1 MNSEKFATATI
12 ILTFHFCISDSFRIF
27 AALNLRNMK
36 SKPFWN
42 EAPLFRLAVCLM
54 VGIVVGDSVAVGWLL
69 LPIFVALVAVALLL
83 WKYEHWQSVAIALC
97 FVVLGWLLMERQ
109 KALLV
114 VVWPEGEVCYDA
126 VVVSEPVEKP
136 KTMAVDIMLTGS
148 GRRLKAYLYKD
159 DRSRA
164 LRIGDGLQIESR
176 IEANSDWRRGS
187 FDYRRYLEIHG
198 FTGRTFVASWKWQ
211 KAKVSLKQLPRF
223 ERMRLTFL
231 KYRSQLLSR
240 LHSAEEEKSPLSTLN
255 SQLPDAYAVVAAMA
269 LGDKSAL
276 TQELKDVYS
285 ITGASHILAL
295 SGLHLGII
303 YGLLMFLSGRRKL
316 FTIHFSLFTIICIW
330 GFVFLV
336 GMSTS
341 VMRSAVMLS
350 VYALLSLGHR
360 DRMSVNTLAFTAIV
374 MLMISPMSLF
384 DVGFQMSYM
393 AVFSI
398 LLFTPLMESV
408 FTAEYLMSHRVVRW
422 LWGMVTVSLSAQV
435 GTAPLI
441 AYYFGRFSCY
451 FLLTNFVVIPA
462 AMLILYLSLVTLLVP
477 SLAYILF
484 YIVAVLNSI
493 LTKMAMIPGAS
504 IDDLH
509 PTKIQTTMIYVII
522 VAVYLLAVKLTSI
535 RASAKY
541 R

>member
-1 MNSEKFATATI
+1 MENKV
-12 ILTFHFCISDSFRIF
+12 
-27 AALNLRNMK
+27 
-36 SKPFWN
+36 FWK
-42 EAPLFRLAVCLM
+42 EAPLVRLAVCLM
-54 VGIVVGDSVAVGWLL
+54 AGIIVGDTFVVGQWLL
-69 LPIFVALVAVALLL
+69 VVLVAMVVVALLL
-83 WKYEHWQSVAIALC
+83 RKHEHGQSIAIAVC

-114 VVWPEGEVCYDA
+114 VDWPEGEMCYEA

-136 KTMAVDIMLTGS
+136 KTMAVDVLLAKS
-148 GRRLKAYLYKD
+148 GRKLKCYFYKD

-164 LRIGDGLQIESR
+164 LHIGDGLKIQSR
-176 IEANSDWRRGS
+176 IEANSEWRRGT

-198 FTGRTFVASWKWQ
+198 FTGRTVVASWKWQ
-211 KAKVSLKQLPRF
+211 KAKVSLKQLSRL

-231 KYRSQLLSR
+231 KYRNQLLSR
-240 LHSAEEEKSPLSTLN
+240 LNPVAEEN
-255 SQLPDAYAVVAAMA
+255 DDAYAVVAAMA

-285 ITGASHILAL
+285 VTGASHILAL

-303 YGLLMFLSGRRKL
+303 YTLL
-316 FTIHFSLFTIICIW
+316 SLFVFSRRWQMLSQIIIMLSIW

-336 GMSTS
+336 GLSTS

-374 MLMISPMSLF
+374 MLMVSPMSLF

-398 LLFTPLMESV
+398 LLFVPLVEGI
-408 FTAEYLMSHRVVRW
+408 FPAEYLMSHRVVRW
-422 LWGMVTVSLSAQV
+422 LWGMVTVSLSAQI

-441 AYYFGRFSCY
+441 TYYFGRFSCY
-451 FLLTNFVVIPA
+451 FLPTNFIVIPA
-462 AMLILYLSLVTLLVP
+462 AMLILYLSLVVLLVP
-477 SLAYILF
+477 SLAFVLF
-484 YIVAVLNSI
+484 DIVAMLNGL
-493 LTKMAMIPGAS
+493 LTKMASIPGAS
-504 IDDLH
+504 IDNLH

-522 VAVYLLAVKLTSI
+522 VAVYLLAVKLTCI
-535 RASAKY
+535 RANA
-541 R
+541 RCR

>member
-1 MNSEKFATATI
+1 MENKV
-12 ILTFHFCISDSFRIF
+12 
-27 AALNLRNMK
+27 
-36 SKPFWN
+36 FWK
-42 EAPLFRLAVCLM
+42 EAPLVRLAVCLM
-54 VGIVVGDSVAVGWLL
+54 AGIIVGDIFVVGRWLL
-69 LPIFVALVAVALLL
+69 VVLVVMVVVALLL
-83 WKYEHWQSVAIALC
+83 RKYEHGQSGAIAVC

-109 KALLV
+109 KASLV
-114 VVWPEGEVCYDA
+114 VDWPEGEVCYEA
-126 VVVSEPVEKP
+126 VVTSEPVEKP
-136 KTMAVDIMLTGS
+136 KTMAVDVLLAKS
-148 GRRLKAYLYKD
+148 GRKLKCYFYKD

-164 LRIGDGLQIESR
+164 LHIGDGLKIQSR
-176 IEANSDWRRGS
+176 IEANNEWRRGS

-198 FTGRTFVASWKWQ
+198 FTGRTFVTSWKWQ
-211 KAKVSLKQLPRF
+211 KTKVSLKQLSRL

-231 KYRSQLLSR
+231 KYRSQLLAR
-240 LHSAEEEKSPLSTLN
+240 LNPAVEEKD
-255 SQLPDAYAVVAAMA
+255 DAYAVVAAMA

-285 ITGASHILAL
+285 VTGASHILAL
-295 SGLHLGII
+295 SGLHMGII
-303 YGLLMFLSGRRKL
+303 YTLL
-316 FTIHFSLFTIICIW
+316 SLFVFSRRWQMLSQIIIMLSIW

-374 MLMISPMSLF
+374 MLMVNPMSLF
-384 DVGFQMSYM
+384 DDGFQMSYM

-398 LLFTPLMESV
+398 LLFVPLMEGIFS
-408 FTAEYLMSHRVVRW
+408 AEYLMSHRVVRW
-422 LWGMVTVSLSAQV
+422 FWGMVAVSLSAQI

-451 FLLTNFVVIPA
+451 FLPTNFIVIPA
-462 AMLILYLSLVTLLVP
+462 AMLILYLSLVVLLVP
-477 SLAYILF
+477 SLAFILF
-484 YIVAVLNSI
+484 EIVAMLNSL
-493 LTKMAMIPGAS
+493 LTKMASIPGAS
-504 IDDLH
+504 IDNLH

-522 VAVYLLAVKLTSI
+522 VAVYLLAVKLTCI
-535 RASAKY
+535 RASAKC

>member
-1 MNSEKFATATI
+1 MENKV
-12 ILTFHFCISDSFRIF
+12 
-27 AALNLRNMK
+27 
-36 SKPFWN
+36 FWK
-42 EAPLFRLAVCLM
+42 EAPLVRLAVCLM
-54 VGIVVGDSVAVGWLL
+54 AGIIVGDTFVVGQWLL
-69 LPIFVALVAVALLL
+69 VVLVAMVVVALLL
-83 WKYEHWQSVAIALC
+83 RKHEHGQSIAIAVC

-114 VVWPEGEVCYDA
+114 VDWPEGEMCYEA

-136 KTMAVDIMLTGS
+136 KTMAVDVLLAKS
-148 GRRLKAYLYKD
+148 GRKLKCYFYKD

-164 LRIGDGLQIESR
+164 LHIGDGLKIQSR
-176 IEANSDWRRGS
+176 IEANSEWRRGT

-198 FTGRTFVASWKWQ
+198 FTGRTVVASWKWQ
-211 KAKVSLKQLPRF
+211 KAKVSLKQLSRL

-231 KYRSQLLSR
+231 KYRNQLLSR
-240 LHSAEEEKSPLSTLN
+240 LNPVAEEN
-255 SQLPDAYAVVAAMA
+255 DDAYAVVAVMA

-285 ITGASHILAL
+285 VTGASHILAL

-303 YGLLMFLSGRRKL
+303 YTLL
-316 FTIHFSLFTIICIW
+316 SLFVFSRRWQMLSQIIIMLSIW

-336 GMSTS
+336 GLSTS

-374 MLMISPMSLF
+374 MLMVSPMSLF

-398 LLFTPLMESV
+398 LLFVPLMEGI
-408 FTAEYLMSHRVVRW
+408 FPAEYLMSHRVVRW
-422 LWGMVTVSLSAQV
+422 LWGMVAVSLSAQI

-451 FLLTNFVVIPA
+451 FLPTNFIVIPA
-462 AMLILYLSLVTLLVP
+462 AMLILYLSLVVLLVP
-477 SLAYILF
+477 SLAFILF
-484 YIVAVLNSI
+484 DIVAMLNGL
-493 LTKMAMIPGAS
+493 LTKMASIPGAS
-504 IDDLH
+504 IDNLH

-522 VAVYLLAVKLTSI
+522 VAVYLLAVKLTCI
-535 RASAKY
+535 RASA
-541 R
+541 RCR

>member
-1 MNSEKFATATI
+1 MENKV
-12 ILTFHFCISDSFRIF
+12 
-27 AALNLRNMK
+27 
-36 SKPFWN
+36 FWK
-42 EAPLFRLAVCLM
+42 EVPLVRLAVCLM
-54 VGIVVGDSVAVGWLL
+54 AGIIVGDTFVVGQWLL
-69 LPIFVALVAVALLL
+69 VVLVAMVVVALLL
-83 WKYEHWQSVAIALC
+83 RKYEHGQSVAIAVC

-109 KALLV
+109 KASLV
-114 VVWPEGEVCYDA
+114 VDWPEGEVRYEA
-126 VVVSEPVEKP
+126 VAISEPIEKP
-136 KTMAVDIMLTGS
+136 KTMAVDVLLAKS
-148 GRRLKAYLYKD
+148 GRKLKCYFYKD

-164 LRIGDGLQIESR
+164 LHIGDGLKIQSR
-176 IEANSDWRRGS
+176 IEANNEWRRGS

-198 FTGRTFVASWKWQ
+198 FTGRTFVTSWKWQ
-211 KAKVSLKQLPRF
+211 KAKVSLKQLSRL

-231 KYRSQLLSR
+231 KYRSQLLAR
-240 LHSAEEEKSPLSTLN
+240 LNPAVEEKD
-255 SQLPDAYAVVAAMA
+255 DAYAVVAAMA

-285 ITGASHILAL
+285 VTGASHILAL
-295 SGLHLGII
+295 SGLHMGII
-303 YGLLMFLSGRRKL
+303 YTLL
-316 FTIHFSLFTIICIW
+316 SLFVFSRRWQMLSQIIIMLSIW

-374 MLMISPMSLF
+374 MLMVSPMSLF

-398 LLFTPLMESV
+398 LLFVPLMEGIFS
-408 FTAEYLMSHRVVRW
+408 AEYLMSHRVVRW
-422 LWGMVTVSLSAQV
+422 LWGMVTVSLSAQI

-441 AYYFGRFSCY
+441 TYYFGRFSCY
-451 FLLTNFVVIPA
+451 FLPTNFIVIPA
-462 AMLILYLSLVTLLVP
+462 AMLILYLSLVVLLVP
-477 SLAYILF
+477 SLAFVLF
-484 YIVAVLNSI
+484 DIVAMLNGL
-493 LTKMAMIPGAS
+493 LTKMASIPGAS
-504 IDDLH
+504 IDNLH

-522 VAVYLLAVKLTSI
+522 VAVYLLAVKLTCI
-535 RASAKY
+535 RASAKC

>member
-1 MNSEKFATATI
+1 MENKV
-12 ILTFHFCISDSFRIF
+12 
-27 AALNLRNMK
+27 
-36 SKPFWN
+36 FWK
-42 EAPLFRLAVCLM
+42 EAPLVRLAVCLM
-54 VGIVVGDSVAVGWLL
+54 AGIIVGDTFVVGQWLL
-69 LPIFVALVAVALLL
+69 VVLVAMVVVALLL
-83 WKYEHWQSVAIALC
+83 RKHEHGQSIAIAVC

-109 KALLV
+109 KASLV
-114 VVWPEGEVCYDA
+114 VDWPEGEVRYEA
-126 VVVSEPVEKP
+126 VAISEPVEKP
-136 KTMAVDIMLTGS
+136 KTMAVDVLLAKS
-148 GRRLKAYLYKD
+148 GRKLKCYFYKD

-164 LRIGDGLQIESR
+164 LHIGDGLKIQSR
-176 IEANSDWRRGS
+176 IEANSEWRRGT

-198 FTGRTFVASWKWQ
+198 FTGRTVVASWKWQ
-211 KAKVSLKQLPRF
+211 KAKVSLKQLSRL

-231 KYRSQLLSR
+231 KYRNQLLSR
-240 LHSAEEEKSPLSTLN
+240 LNPVAEEN
-255 SQLPDAYAVVAAMA
+255 DDAYAVVAAMA

-285 ITGASHILAL
+285 VTGASHILAL

-303 YGLLMFLSGRRKL
+303 YTLL
-316 FTIHFSLFTIICIW
+316 SLFVFSRRWQMLSQIIIMLSIW

-336 GMSTS
+336 GLSTS

-374 MLMISPMSLF
+374 MLMVSPMSLF

-398 LLFTPLMESV
+398 LLFVPLVEGI
-408 FTAEYLMSHRVVRW
+408 FPAEYLMSHRVVRW
-422 LWGMVTVSLSAQV
+422 LWGMVTVSLSAQI

-441 AYYFGRFSCY
+441 TYYFGRFSCY
-451 FLLTNFVVIPA
+451 FLPTNFIVIPA
-462 AMLILYLSLVTLLVP
+462 AMLILYLSLVVLLVP
-477 SLAYILF
+477 SLAFVLF
-484 YIVAVLNSI
+484 DIVAMLNGL
-493 LTKMAMIPGAS
+493 LTKMASIPGAS
-504 IDDLH
+504 IDNLH

-522 VAVYLLAVKLTSI
+522 VAVYLLAVKLTCI
-535 RASAKY
+535 RASAKC

>member
-1 MNSEKFATATI
+1 MENKV
-12 ILTFHFCISDSFRIF
+12 
-27 AALNLRNMK
+27 
-36 SKPFWN
+36 FWK
-42 EAPLFRLAVCLM
+42 EAPLVRLAVCLM
-54 VGIVVGDSVAVGWLL
+54 AGIIIGDTFVVGRWLL
-69 LPIFVALVAVALLL
+69 VVLVTMVVVALLL
-83 WKYEHWQSVAIALC
+83 RKHEHGQSIAIAVC

-114 VVWPEGEVCYDA
+114 VDWPEGEMCYEA

-136 KTMAVDIMLTGS
+136 KTMAVDVLLAKS
-148 GRRLKAYLYKD
+148 GRKLKCYFYKD

-164 LRIGDGLQIESR
+164 LHIGDGLKIQSR
-176 IEANSDWRRGS
+176 IEANSEWRRGS

-198 FTGRTFVASWKWQ
+198 FTGRTVVASWKWQ
-211 KAKVSLKQLPRF
+211 KAKVSLKQLSRL

-231 KYRSQLLSR
+231 KYRNQLLSR
-240 LHSAEEEKSPLSTLN
+240 LNPVAEEN
-255 SQLPDAYAVVAAMA
+255 DDAYAVVAAMA

-285 ITGASHILAL
+285 VTGASHILAL

-303 YGLLMFLSGRRKL
+303 YTLL
-316 FTIHFSLFTIICIW
+316 SLFVFSRRWQMLSQIIIMLSIW

-336 GMSTS
+336 GLSTS

-374 MLMISPMSLF
+374 MLMVSPMSLF
-384 DVGFQMSYM
+384 DVSFQMSYM

-398 LLFTPLMESV
+398 LLFVPLMESI
-408 FTAEYLMSHRVVRW
+408 FPAEYLMSHRVVRW
-422 LWGMVTVSLSAQV
+422 LWGMVAVSLSAQI

-451 FLLTNFVVIPA
+451 FLPTNFIVIPA
-462 AMLILYLSLVTLLVP
+462 AMLILYLSLVVLLVP
-477 SLAYILF
+477 SLAFILF
-484 YIVAVLNSI
+484 DIVAMLNGL
-493 LTKMAMIPGAS
+493 LTKMASIPGAS
-504 IDDLH
+504 IDNLH

-522 VAVYLLAVKLTSI
+522 VAVYLLAVKLTCI
-535 RASAKY
+535 RASAKC

>member
-1 MNSEKFATATI
+1 MENKV
-12 ILTFHFCISDSFRIF
+12 
-27 AALNLRNMK
+27 
-36 SKPFWN
+36 FWK
-42 EAPLFRLAVCLM
+42 EAPLVRLAVCLM
-54 VGIVVGDSVAVGWLL
+54 AGIIIGDTFVVGRWLLVVLVTMVVVAVLL
-69 LPIFVALVAVALLL
+69 R
-83 WKYEHWQSVAIALC
+83 KYEHGQSVAIAVC

-109 KALLV
+109 KASLV
-114 VVWPEGEVCYDA
+114 VDWPEGEVRYEA
-126 VVVSEPVEKP
+126 VAISEPIEKP
-136 KTMAVDIMLTGS
+136 KTMAVDVLLAKS
-148 GRRLKAYLYKD
+148 GCKLKCYFYKD

-164 LRIGDGLQIESR
+164 LHIGDGLKIQSR
-176 IEANSDWRRGS
+176 IEANSEWRRGS

-211 KAKVSLKQLPRF
+211 KAKVSLKQLSRL

-231 KYRSQLLSR
+231 KYRNQLLSR
-240 LHSAEEEKSPLSTLN
+240 LNPVAEEN
-255 SQLPDAYAVVAAMA
+255 DDAYAVVAAMA

-285 ITGASHILAL
+285 VTGASHILAL

-303 YGLLMFLSGRRKL
+303 YTLL
-316 FTIHFSLFTIICIW
+316 SLFVFSRRWQMLSQIIIMLSIW

-336 GMSTS
+336 GLSTS

-374 MLMISPMSLF
+374 MLMVSPMSLF

-398 LLFTPLMESV
+398 LLFVPLMEGI
-408 FTAEYLMSHRVVRW
+408 FPAEYLMSHRVVRW
-422 LWGMVTVSLSAQV
+422 LWGMVTVSLSAQI

-441 AYYFGRFSCY
+441 TYYFGRFSCY
-451 FLLTNFVVIPA
+451 FLPTNFIVIPA
-462 AMLILYLSLVTLLVP
+462 AMLILYLSLVVLLVP
-477 SLAYILF
+477 SLAFILF
-484 YIVAVLNSI
+484 DIVAMLNGL
-493 LTKMAMIPGAS
+493 LTKMASIPGAS
-504 IDDLH
+504 IDNLH

-522 VAVYLLAVKLTSI
+522 VAVYLLAVKLTCI
-535 RASAKY
+535 RASA
-541 R
+541 RCR

>member
-1 MNSEKFATATI
+1 MENKV
-12 ILTFHFCISDSFRIF
+12 
-27 AALNLRNMK
+27 
-36 SKPFWN
+36 FWK
-42 EAPLFRLAVCLM
+42 EAPLVRLAVCLM
-54 VGIVVGDSVAVGWLL
+54 AGIIVGDTFVVGQWLL
-69 LPIFVALVAVALLL
+69 VVLVAMVVVALLL
-83 WKYEHWQSVAIALC
+83 RKHEHGQSIAIAVC

-114 VVWPEGEVCYDA
+114 VDWPEGEMCYEA
-126 VVVSEPVEKP
+126 VVTSEPVEKP
-136 KTMAVDIMLTGS
+136 KTMAVDVLLAKS
-148 GRRLKAYLYKD
+148 GRKLKCYFYKD

-164 LRIGDGLQIESR
+164 LHIGDGLKIQSR
-176 IEANSDWRRGS
+176 IEANSEWRRGS

-198 FTGRTFVASWKWQ
+198 FTGRTFVTSWKWQ
-211 KAKVSLKQLPRF
+211 KAKVSLKQLSRL

-231 KYRSQLLSR
+231 KYRSQLLAR
-240 LHSAEEEKSPLSTLN
+240 LNPAVEEKD
-255 SQLPDAYAVVAAMA
+255 DAYAVVAAMA

-285 ITGASHILAL
+285 VTGASHILAL
-295 SGLHLGII
+295 SGLHMGII
-303 YGLLMFLSGRRKL
+303 YTLL
-316 FTIHFSLFTIICIW
+316 SLFVFSRRWQMLSQIIIMLSIW

-374 MLMISPMSLF
+374 MLMVSPMSLF

-398 LLFTPLMESV
+398 LLFVPLMEGIFS
-408 FTAEYLMSHRVVRW
+408 AEYLMSHRVVRW
-422 LWGMVTVSLSAQV
+422 LWGMVTVSLSAQI

-441 AYYFGRFSCY
+441 TYYFGRFSCY
-451 FLLTNFVVIPA
+451 FLPTNFIVIPA
-462 AMLILYLSLVTLLVP
+462 AMLILYLSLVVLLVP
-477 SLAYILF
+477 SLAFVLF
-484 YIVAVLNSI
+484 DIVAMLNGL
-493 LTKMAMIPGAS
+493 LTKMASIPGAS
-504 IDDLH
+504 IDNLH

-522 VAVYLLAVKLTSI
+522 VAVYLLAVKLTCI
-535 RASAKY
+535 RASAKC

>member
-1 MNSEKFATATI
+1 MENKV
-12 ILTFHFCISDSFRIF
+12 
-27 AALNLRNMK
+27 
-36 SKPFWN
+36 FWK
-42 EAPLFRLAVCLM
+42 EAPLVRLAVCLM
-54 VGIVVGDSVAVGWLL
+54 AGIIVGDTFVVGQWLL
-69 LPIFVALVAVALLL
+69 VVLVAMVVVALLL
-83 WKYEHWQSVAIALC
+83 RKHEHGQSIAIAVC

-109 KALLV
+109 KASLV
-114 VVWPEGEVCYDA
+114 VDWPEGEVCYEA
-126 VVVSEPVEKP
+126 VVTSEPVEKP
-136 KTMAVDIMLTGS
+136 KTMAVDVLLAKS
-148 GRRLKAYLYKD
+148 GRKLKCYFYKD

-164 LRIGDGLQIESR
+164 LHIGDGLKIQSR
-176 IEANSDWRRGS
+176 IEANSEWRRGS

-211 KAKVSLKQLPRF
+211 KAKVSLKQLSRL

-231 KYRSQLLSR
+231 KYRSQLLAR
-240 LHSAEEEKSPLSTLN
+240 LNPAAEINSQLSAHN

-285 ITGASHILAL
+285 VTGASHILAL

-303 YGLLMFLSGRRKL
+303 YTLL
-316 FTIHFSLFTIICIW
+316 SLFVFSRRWQMLSQIIIMLSIW

-336 GMSTS
+336 GLSTS

-374 MLMISPMSLF
+374 MLMVSPMSLF

-398 LLFTPLMESV
+398 LLFVPLMEGIFS
-408 FTAEYLMSHRVVRW
+408 AEYLMSHRVVRW
-422 LWGMVTVSLSAQV
+422 LWGMVTVSLSAQI

-441 AYYFGRFSCY
+441 TYYFGRFSCY
-451 FLLTNFVVIPA
+451 FLPTNFIVIPA
-462 AMLILYLSLVTLLVP
+462 AMLILYLSLVVLLVP
-477 SLAYILF
+477 SLAFVLF
-484 YIVAVLNSI
+484 DIVAMLNGL
-493 LTKMAMIPGAS
+493 LTKMASIPGAS
-504 IDDLH
+504 IDNLH

-522 VAVYLLAVKLTSI
+522 VAVYLLAVKLTCI
-535 RASAKY
+535 RASA
-541 R
+541 RCR

>member
-1 MNSEKFATATI
+1 MENKV
-12 ILTFHFCISDSFRIF
+12 
-27 AALNLRNMK
+27 
-36 SKPFWN
+36 FWK
-42 EAPLFRLAVCLM
+42 EAPLVRLAVCLM
-54 VGIVVGDSVAVGWLL
+54 AGIIVGDTFVVGQWLL
-69 LPIFVALVAVALLL
+69 VVLVAMVVVALLL
-83 WKYEHWQSVAIALC
+83 RKHEHGQSIAIAVC

-114 VVWPEGEVCYDA
+114 VDWPEGEMCYEA

-136 KTMAVDIMLTGS
+136 KTMAVDVLLAKS
-148 GRRLKAYLYKD
+148 GRKLKCYFYKD

-164 LRIGDGLQIESR
+164 LHIGDGLKIQSR
-176 IEANSDWRRGS
+176 IEANSEWRRGT

-198 FTGRTFVASWKWQ
+198 FTGRTVVASWKWQ
-211 KAKVSLKQLPRF
+211 KAKVSLKQLSRL

-231 KYRSQLLSR
+231 KYRNQLLSR
-240 LHSAEEEKSPLSTLN
+240 LNPVAEEN
-255 SQLPDAYAVVAAMA
+255 DDAYAVVAAMA

-285 ITGASHILAL
+285 VTGASHILAL

-303 YGLLMFLSGRRKL
+303 YTLL
-316 FTIHFSLFTIICIW
+316 SLFVFSRRWQMLSQIIIMLSIW

-336 GMSTS
+336 GLSTS

-374 MLMISPMSLF
+374 MLMVSPMSLF

-398 LLFTPLMESV
+398 LLFVPLMEGI
-408 FTAEYLMSHRVVRW
+408 FPAEYLMSHRVVRW
-422 LWGMVTVSLSAQV
+422 LWGMVTVSLSAQI

-441 AYYFGRFSCY
+441 TYYFGRFSCY
-451 FLLTNFVVIPA
+451 FLPTNFIVIPA
-462 AMLILYLSLVTLLVP
+462 AMLILYLSLVVLLVP
-477 SLAYILF
+477 SLAFVLF
-484 YIVAVLNSI
+484 DIVAMLNGL
-493 LTKMAMIPGAS
+493 LTKMASIPGAS
-504 IDDLH
+504 IDNLH
-509 PTKIQTTMIYVII
+509 PTKIQTTMIYVTI
-522 VAVYLLAVKLTSI
+522 VAVYLLAVKLTCI
-535 RASAKY
+535 RASAKC

>member
-1 MNSEKFATATI
+1 MENKV
-12 ILTFHFCISDSFRIF
+12 
-27 AALNLRNMK
+27 
-36 SKPFWN
+36 FWK
-42 EAPLFRLAVCLM
+42 EAPLVRLAVCLM
-54 VGIVVGDSVAVGWLL
+54 AGIIVGDTFVVGQWLL
-69 LPIFVALVAVALLL
+69 VVLVAMVVVALLL
-83 WKYEHWQSVAIALC
+83 RKHEHGQSIAIAVC

-114 VVWPEGEVCYDA
+114 VDWPEGEMCYEA

-136 KTMAVDIMLTGS
+136 KTMAVDVLLAKS
-148 GRRLKAYLYKD
+148 GRKLKCYFYKD

-164 LRIGDGLQIESR
+164 LHIGDGLKIQSR
-176 IEANSDWRRGS
+176 IEANSEWRRGT

-198 FTGRTFVASWKWQ
+198 FTGRTVVASWKWQ
-211 KAKVSLKQLPRF
+211 KAKVSLKQLSRL

-231 KYRSQLLSR
+231 KYRNQLLSR
-240 LHSAEEEKSPLSTLN
+240 LNPVAEEN
-255 SQLPDAYAVVAAMA
+255 DDAYAVVAAMA

-285 ITGASHILAL
+285 VTGASHILAL

-303 YGLLMFLSGRRKL
+303 YTLL
-316 FTIHFSLFTIICIW
+316 SLFVFSRRWQMLSQIIIMLSIW

-336 GMSTS
+336 GLSTS
-341 VMRSAVMLS
+341 VMRSAVMQS

-374 MLMISPMSLF
+374 MLMVSPMSLF

-398 LLFTPLMESV
+398 LLFVPLMEGI
-408 FTAEYLMSHRVVRW
+408 FPAEYLMSHRVVRW
-422 LWGMVTVSLSAQV
+422 LWGMVTVSLSAQI

-441 AYYFGRFSCY
+441 TYYFGRFSCY
-451 FLLTNFVVIPA
+451 FLPTNFIVIPA
-462 AMLILYLSLVTLLVP
+462 AMLILYLSLVVLLVP
-477 SLAYILF
+477 SLAFILF
-484 YIVAVLNSI
+484 DIVAMLNGL
-493 LTKMAMIPGAS
+493 LTKMASIPGAS
-504 IDDLH
+504 IDNLH

-522 VAVYLLAVKLTSI
+522 VAVYLLAVKLTCI
-535 RASAKY
+535 RASA
-541 R
+541 RCR

>member
-1 MNSEKFATATI
+1 MENKV
-12 ILTFHFCISDSFRIF
+12 
-27 AALNLRNMK
+27 
-36 SKPFWN
+36 FWK
-42 EAPLFRLAVCLM
+42 EAPLVRLAVCLM
-54 VGIVVGDSVAVGWLL
+54 AGIIVGDTFVVGQWLL
-69 LPIFVALVAVALLL
+69 VVLVAMVVVALLL
-83 WKYEHWQSVAIALC
+83 RKHEHGQSIAIAVC

-114 VVWPEGEVCYDA
+114 VDWPEGEMCYEA

-136 KTMAVDIMLTGS
+136 KTMAVDVLLAKS
-148 GRRLKAYLYKD
+148 GRKLKCYFYKD

-164 LRIGDGLQIESR
+164 LHIGDGLKIQSR
-176 IEANSDWRRGS
+176 IEANSEWRRGT

-198 FTGRTFVASWKWQ
+198 FTGRTVVASWKWQ
-211 KAKVSLKQLPRF
+211 KAKVSLKQLSRL

-231 KYRSQLLSR
+231 KYRNQLLSR
-240 LHSAEEEKSPLSTLN
+240 LNPVAEEN
-255 SQLPDAYAVVAAMA
+255 DDAYAVVAAMA

-285 ITGASHILAL
+285 VTGASHILAL
-295 SGLHLGII
+295 SGLHMGII
-303 YGLLMFLSGRRKL
+303 YTLL
-316 FTIHFSLFTIICIW
+316 SLFVFSRRWQMLSQIIIMLSIW

-374 MLMISPMSLF
+374 MLMVSPMSLF

-398 LLFTPLMESV
+398 LLFVPLVEGI
-408 FTAEYLMSHRVVRW
+408 FPAEYLMSHRVVRW
-422 LWGMVTVSLSAQV
+422 LWGMVTVSLSAQI

-441 AYYFGRFSCY
+441 TYYFGRFSCY
-451 FLLTNFVVIPA
+451 FLPTNFIVIPA
-462 AMLILYLSLVTLLVP
+462 AMLILYLSLVVLLVP
-477 SLAYILF
+477 SLAFVLF
-484 YIVAVLNSI
+484 DIVAMLNGL
-493 LTKMAMIPGAS
+493 LTKMASIPGAS
-504 IDDLH
+504 IDNLH

-522 VAVYLLAVKLTSI
+522 VAVYLLAVKFTYI
-535 RASAKY
+535 RASARY

>member
-1 MNSEKFATATI
+1 ME
-12 ILTFHFCISDSFRIF
+12 
-27 AALNLRNMK
+27 
-36 SKPFWN
+36 SKPFWK
-42 EAPLFRLAVCLM
+42 EAPLLRLAVYLM
-54 VGIVVGDSVAVGWLL
+54 VGIVVGDTFIVGRWLL
-69 LPIFVALVAVALLL
+69 LILVAMVVLALLL
-83 WKYEHWQSVAIALC
+83 WKNEHWQSIAISGC
-97 FVVLGWLLMERQ
+97 FVVLGWLLMEHQ
-109 KALLV
+109 KASLV
-114 VVWPEGEVCYDA
+114 VAWHDGEVSYRA
-126 VVVSEPVEKP
+126 VVISEPEEKP
-136 KTMAVDIMLTGS
+136 KTMAVDVLLAES
-148 GRRLKAYLYKD
+148 GRKLKCYLYKD
-159 DRSRA
+159 DRSRN
-164 LRIGDGLQIESR
+164 LKIGDGLQIQSR
-176 IEANSDWRRGS
+176 IESNSEWRRGS

-211 KAKVSLKQLPRF
+211 KTKVSLAHLSRL

-231 KYRSQLLSR
+231 KYRSRLLSR
-240 LHSAEEEKSPLSTLN
+240 LNPGAVAN

-269 LGDKSAL
+269 LGDKAAL

-285 ITGASHILAL
+285 VTGASHILAL
-295 SGLHLGII
+295 SGLHLSII
-303 YGLLMFLSGRRKL
+303 YTLLSMFVFSRRWQMPSQLVIILS
-316 FTIHFSLFTIICIW
+316 IW

-374 MLMISPMSLF
+374 MLMVSPMALF

-393 AVFSI
+393 AVLSI
-398 LLFTPLMESV
+398 LLFVPLMESV

-422 LWGMVTVSLSAQV
+422 LWGMVAVSLSAQI

-451 FLLTNFVVIPA
+451 FLLTNFIVIPA
-462 AMLILYLSLVTLLVP
+462 AMLILYLSLVVLLMP

-484 YIVAVLNSI
+484 NIVSALNSL
-493 LTKMAMIPGAS
+493 LTKMALIPGAS
-504 IDDLH
+504 IDNLH

-522 VAVYLLAVKLTSI
+522 VAVYLLAVKLTCI
-535 RASAKY
+535 RANARY
-541 R
+541 H

>member
-1 MNSEKFATATI
+1 MENKV
-12 ILTFHFCISDSFRIF
+12 
-27 AALNLRNMK
+27 
-36 SKPFWN
+36 FWK
-42 EAPLFRLAVCLM
+42 EAPLVRLAVCLM
-54 VGIVVGDSVAVGWLL
+54 AGIIIGDTFVVGRWLLVVLVTMVVVAVLL
-69 LPIFVALVAVALLL
+69 R
-83 WKYEHWQSVAIALC
+83 KYEHGQSVAIAVC

-109 KALLV
+109 KASLV
-114 VVWPEGEVCYDA
+114 VDWPEGEVRYEA
-126 VVVSEPVEKP
+126 VAISEPIEKP
-136 KTMAVDIMLTGS
+136 KTMAVDVLLAKS
-148 GRRLKAYLYKD
+148 GRKLKCYFYKD

-164 LRIGDGLQIESR
+164 LHIGDGLKIQSR
-176 IEANSDWRRGS
+176 IEANSEWRRGS

-211 KAKVSLKQLPRF
+211 KAKVSLKQLSRL

-231 KYRSQLLSR
+231 KYRSQLLAR
-240 LHSAEEEKSPLSTLN
+240 LNPAVEEKD
-255 SQLPDAYAVVAAMA
+255 DAYAVVAAMA

-285 ITGASHILAL
+285 VTGASHILAL

-303 YGLLMFLSGRRKL
+303 YTLL
-316 FTIHFSLFTIICIW
+316 SLFVFSRRWQMLSQIIIMLSIW

-336 GMSTS
+336 GLSTS

-374 MLMISPMSLF
+374 MLMVNPMSLF
-384 DVGFQMSYM
+384 DDGFQMSYM

-398 LLFTPLMESV
+398 LLFVPLMEGIFS
-408 FTAEYLMSHRVVRW
+408 AEYLMSHRVVRW
-422 LWGMVTVSLSAQV
+422 FWGMVAVSLSAQI

-451 FLLTNFVVIPA
+451 FLPTNFIVIPA
-462 AMLILYLSLVTLLVP
+462 AMLILYLSLVVLLVP
-477 SLAYILF
+477 SLAFILF
-484 YIVAVLNSI
+484 EIVAMLNSL
-493 LTKMAMIPGAS
+493 LTKMASIPGAS
-504 IDDLH
+504 IDNLH

-522 VAVYLLAVKLTSI
+522 VAVYLLAVKLTCI
-535 RASAKY
+535 RASARY